1 MSQERK
7 VIILTGANSGLGFEA
22 LKQLIQHSTP
32 YHLILAVRNVA
43 ETEKAI
49 SALTIPSQHSIEISK
64 LDLSSFTSVKS
75 FAQGL
80 LTRDPILP
88 LNILILNAATVKS
101 KLSTTEDNLETTF
114 QTNHLSYFLLINLLL
129 DRIKW
134 SSEQQNKLESFNSRI
149 IFVNSSLHKPGEG
162 HNKIGPKLEIENLDG
177 SKGYDSMLF
186 YKNTKLAQM
195 LFFYQLNKLLEEEK
209 DEKKKISIFAI
220 EPGFVPQTELA
231 RESPSYVKLLMK
243 YILPFASFTRTPE
256 QGGAVIVYA
265 ATSPELESKS
275 ALYINKFCQIDKSSD
290 DSYKED
296 LQKLWWNISCDLTG
310 FEEKKL
316 P

>member
-32 YHLILAVRNVA
+32 YHLILAVRNVT

-177 SKGYDSMLF
+177 SKGYD
-186 YKNTKLAQM
+186 K
-195 LFFYQLNKLLEEEK
+195 EEK

-296 LQKLWWNISCDLTG
+296 LQKLWWNISCDLT
-310 FEEKKL
+310 
-316 P
+316 